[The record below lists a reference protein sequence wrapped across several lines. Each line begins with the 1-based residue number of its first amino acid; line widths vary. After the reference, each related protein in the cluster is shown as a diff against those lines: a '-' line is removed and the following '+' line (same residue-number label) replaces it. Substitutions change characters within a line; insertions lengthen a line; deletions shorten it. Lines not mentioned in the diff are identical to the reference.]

1 MHIRLYS
8 RSSYNAYIIIDHAVF
23 ADDDIGILVLNN
35 ILKGYS
41 VGLACNEDLLCL
53 AVTLLLII
61 TLYLAYDLLI
71 YSSDKLEFR
80 MSGIES
86 LQEIDAQMNDRPH
99 FLRGFNSFRQS
110 LDAVAVIPS
119 TSSFV
124 LAADKKWFRI
134 DLVPNESEPECE
146 NQGSYGS
153 KTFLNKITLVLPGTG
168 KKVTG
173 LISQLNNDDVVI
185 IVPMADGKCRLFG
198 SPAYQ
203 AELSL
208 KQAYGKAATDA
219 NTTTIEVSVT
229 DEFAAP
235 FYEGNIVTAY
245 GTING
250 ATDELVTT

>member
-1 MHIRLYS
+1 MPDTAKVRCSDDAALY
-8 RSSYNAYIIIDHAVF
+8 
-23 ADDDIGILVLNN
+23 DDIEFCMGDKSLPGTRNHAYYIPRRD
-35 ILKGYS
+35 I
-41 VGLACNEDLLCL
+41 
-53 AVTLLLII
+53 VT
-61 TLYLAYDLLI
+61 
-71 YSSDKLEFR
+71 FP
-80 MSGIES
+80 
-86 LQEIDAQMNDRPH
+86 RPAA
-99 FLRGFNSFRQS
+99 SPAS

-219 NTTTIEVSVT
+219 TTTTIEVSVT

>member
-1 MHIRLYS
+1 MPDTAKVRCSDDAALYGDIEFCMGDKS
-8 RSSYNAYIIIDHAVF
+8 LPGTRNHAYYIPRR
-23 ADDDIGILVLNN
+23 DI
-35 ILKGYS
+35 
-41 VGLACNEDLLCL
+41 
-53 AVTLLLII
+53 VT
-61 TLYLAYDLLI
+61 
-71 YSSDKLEFR
+71 FP
-80 MSGIES
+80 
-86 LQEIDAQMNDRPH
+86 RPAA
-99 FLRGFNSFRQS
+99 SPAS

>member
-1 MHIRLYS
+1 MPDTAKVRCSDDAALYGDIEFCMGDKS
-8 RSSYNAYIIIDHAVF
+8 LPGTRNHAYYIPRR
-23 ADDDIGILVLNN
+23 DI
-35 ILKGYS
+35 
-41 VGLACNEDLLCL
+41 
-53 AVTLLLII
+53 VT
-61 TLYLAYDLLI
+61 
-71 YSSDKLEFR
+71 FP
-80 MSGIES
+80 
-86 LQEIDAQMNDRPH
+86 RPAA
-99 FLRGFNSFRQS
+99 SPES

-219 NTTTIEVSVT
+219 TTTTIEVSVT